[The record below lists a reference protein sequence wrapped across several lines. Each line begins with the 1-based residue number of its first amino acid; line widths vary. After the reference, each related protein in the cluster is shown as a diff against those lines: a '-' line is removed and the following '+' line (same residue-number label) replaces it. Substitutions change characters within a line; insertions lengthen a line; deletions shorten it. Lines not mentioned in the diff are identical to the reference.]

1 MRQKIALPCK
11 NYSSSVRRQGSVRQ
25 RREAQLQAKDDSDY
39 DETVDET
46 EDEDTIDEDRV
57 EIVPGMSSIQDVI

>member
-1 MRQKIALPCK
+1 M
-11 NYSSSVRRQGSVRQ
+11 RRQGSVRQ